1 MEEKKILRVFIVL
14 ILPSHVMKLQHIR
27 ECKKKNVHVT
37 DDDYIPCERTVQVI
51 IKALKLSFLTDLVP
65 TAFIN
70 EIICFCHL
78 KGATSGVQNKAY
90 ILLHLKKMSLS
101 IGH

>member
-1 MEEKKILRVFIVL
+1 M
-14 ILPSHVMKLQHIR
+14 Q
-27 ECKKKNVHVT
+27 KKKKVHVT
-37 DDDYIPCERTVQVI
+37 DNDCIPCERTVQVI
-51 IKALKLSFLTDLVP
+51 IKDLKLSFLTDLVP

-70 EIICFCHL
+70 EITWFCHL
-78 KGATSGVQNKAY
+78 KGPTSGIQNKAY